1 MASVLEQIRE
11 LEAEIAKTQ
20 KNKAT
25 EHHIGKLK
33 AKIAKLRGNVIEKS
47 KSKAGGIQFDV
58 KKTGDA
64 SIALVG
70 FPSVGK
76 SSILNVLTDAKSIV
90 AAYAF
95 TTLDCIPGV
104 MEYKG
109 AKIQILDLPGIL
121 EGAYAGLGRGKE
133 VLAVARGADMV
144 LIVVDVFNPRIDVIL
159 NELQN
164 IGIRVNQ
171 KPPNITIKKKYRGG
185 ININTTIQL
194 TKINQKTVESI
205 MNEYGVHS
213 ADVVFR
219 EDITVDQLIDVMTG
233 NRVYLPGV
241 AALNKADLVSE
252 EYVKELQKK
261 LGMELIPISAK
272 TGMNFD
278 LFREEIYQKLDFIRI
293 FTRSRGVKKGS
304 DDDLP
309 MMLQRGVTVRMVC
322 QKLHR
327 AMLENFRY
335 AQVWGKSAKHPG
347 QKVGLDHIL
356 EDDDLV
362 TIVTHTG
369 YSR

>member
-1 MASVLEQIRE
+1 
-11 LEAEIAKTQ
+11 
-20 KNKAT
+20 
-25 EHHIGKLK
+25 
-33 AKIAKLRGNVIEKS
+33 
-47 KSKAGGIQFDV
+47 
-58 KKTGDA
+58 
-64 SIALVG
+64 
-70 FPSVGK
+70 
-76 SSILNVLTDAKSIV
+76 
-90 AAYAF
+90 
-95 TTLDCIPGV
+95 
-104 MEYKG
+104 
-109 AKIQILDLPGIL
+109 
-121 EGAYAGLGRGKE
+121 
-133 VLAVARGADMV
+133 
-144 LIVVDVFNPRIDVIL
+144 
-159 NELQN
+159 
-164 IGIRVNQ
+164 VNQ